1 MTIKMNKKTR
11 WPRAELDAMVEQG
24 MITKHQRDNS
34 QIINYRIKN
43 GGRWHEMPFNRE
55 QLQKALD
62 GNITLIASRLST
74 ANEQARAYAL
84 LNHEYDKLFKIALDA
99 GAIEYAGKKC
109 PNCGSTN
116 TTSRSQRHMT
126 HDGAFTEAWLDC
138 MSCGESDYRGDRF

>member
-55 QLQKALD
+55 QLQEALS

-84 LNHEYDKLFKIALDA
+84 LKHE
-99 GAIEYAGKKC
+99 
-109 PNCGSTN
+109 
-116 TTSRSQRHMT
+116 
-126 HDGAFTEAWLDC
+126 
-138 MSCGESDYRGDRF
+138 